1 MMLSVLVCSLH
12 SRSVFLTRLMQELE
26 RQINQYG
33 FHEQVEIVTDIDDG
47 EKTIG
52 KKRNDLIER
61 AKGKYTCFI
70 DDDDLVS
77 PFYLK
82 TVLKGCEQDTDCVG
96 LIGTMTTDG
105 ARPHTFIHSARYK
118 TYFDQNKIYY
128 RPPNH
133 LNAIKKTIAEKFK
146 FPERNFSEDT
156 DWAMQ
161 LSKSNL
167 IQTEATVNVV
177 IYYYLYRTRK

>member
-1 MMLSVLVCSLH
+1 
-12 SRSVFLTRLMQELE
+12 
-26 RQINQYG
+26 
-33 FHEQVEIVTDIDDG
+33 
-47 EKTIG
+47 
-52 KKRNDLIER
+52 
-61 AKGKYTCFI
+61 
-70 DDDDLVS
+70 
-77 PFYLK
+77 
-82 TVLKGCEQDTDCVG
+82 
-96 LIGTMTTDG
+96 MTTDG

-177 IYYYLYRTRK
+177 IYYYLYRSKK